1 METWARRVETYMD
14 QLQGLV
20 DEVDVIFEQANV
32 DPSKLDPISVQESTA
47 NLQEKLSS
55 MEQKVAD
62 REELLRAD
70 GAPSGGLT
78 LYDKLSDSN
87 EFELAERAD
96 RLADQIS
103 LTHQRAMSRFV
114 CQFHLSNLTTD
125 LVRILTGSDGP
136 ATYGGPGTT
145 PIVPQGG
152 LFNESA

>member
-1 METWARRVETYMD
+1 MEIWAGRVEAYMD

-20 DEVDVIFEQANV
+20 DEIDSIIEQTSV
-32 DPSKLDPISVQESTA
+32 DPGKLDPTNVQGSTE
-47 NLQEKLSS
+47 NLREKLG
-55 MEQKVAD
+55 ELERKVAD
-62 REELLRAD
+62 REELLRSD
-70 GAPSGGLT
+70 DAPSIGLT

-125 LVRILTGSDGP
+125 LVRILTGADAP
-136 ATYGGPGTT
+136 ATYGGPGTV

-152 LFNESA
+152 LFNKSA

>member
-1 METWARRVETYMD
+1 METWDRRVEAYMD

-20 DEVDVIFEQANV
+20 DQIDVIFEQTNV
-32 DPSKLDPISVQESTA
+32 DSSQGDPTNTEESTA
-47 NLQEKLSS
+47 NLEEKLTSL
-55 MEQKVAD
+55 EQKVAD

-70 GAPSGGLT
+70 DAPSVGLT
-78 LYDKLSDSN
+78 LFDKLSDLN
-87 EFELAERAD
+87 EFDLAERAD
-96 RLADQIS
+96 RLAEQIS

-125 LVRILTGSDGP
+125 LVRILTGSEQP

-145 PIVPQGG
+145 QIVPQGG